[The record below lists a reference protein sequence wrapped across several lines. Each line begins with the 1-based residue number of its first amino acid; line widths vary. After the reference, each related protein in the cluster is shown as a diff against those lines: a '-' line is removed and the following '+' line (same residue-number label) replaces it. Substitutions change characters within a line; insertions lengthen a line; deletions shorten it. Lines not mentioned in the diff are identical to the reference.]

1 MGFTTGFVAHDPVLR
16 KPTNRRLMD
25 FPGRNRYQVRSS
37 ALPHPGISERR
48 TLTTH
53 VHFAFVLVLD
63 LEFLGGIAG
72 RGVHIE
78 GCILV
83 VYYADISTSSKFQSI
98 PPRFSGEV
106 YVKNPN

>member
-1 MGFTTGFVAHDPVLR
+1 MGLTTGFGAHDPVLR

-78 GCILV
+78 GCILEERRLPKSKSKLITRKWGWPIT
-83 VYYADISTSSKFQSI
+83 ADVQC
-98 PPRFSGEV
+98 
-106 YVKNPN
+106 